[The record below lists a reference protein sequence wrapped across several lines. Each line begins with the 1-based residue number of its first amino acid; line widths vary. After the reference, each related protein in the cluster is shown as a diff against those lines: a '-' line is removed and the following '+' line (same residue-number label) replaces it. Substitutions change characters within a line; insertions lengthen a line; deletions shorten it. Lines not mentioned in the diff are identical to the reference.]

1 MEALSYLVAAVFL
14 PLFPASMLFN
24 RMFARAG
31 DTRLRMALLLVW
43 PQVGVFAL
51 ALGGSQPPA
60 WLIGWGVLTAALYAF
75 RALVLRE
82 LNMWTAHMAVSA
94 WALLWPIALA
104 SEDGNALALQGLAL
118 SVPFALLAWQA
129 GRIEAVFGAAYA
141 GASGGLA
148 HAMPRLATLM
158 TVTVLAAVGT
168 PLFPG
173 FFALLA
179 TITRTAPLVPVAAIV
194 ILVVW
199 MLWAWAGARITRGF
213 VVGPPCEESRTDISG
228 TVALLAGLVLV
239 ALGVAGVGL
248 SGYLV

>member
-1 MEALSYLVAAVFL
+1 MT
-14 PLFPASMLFN
+14 AS
-24 RMFARAG
+24 RA
-31 DTRLRMALLLVW
+31 
-43 PQVGVFAL
+43 P
-51 ALGGSQPPA
+51 GSDHAPCRE
-60 WLIGWGVLTAALYAF
+60 
-75 RALVLRE
+75 RALPSATLAAAPRS
-82 LNMWTAHMAVSA
+82 AV
-94 WALLWPIALA
+94 
-104 SEDGNALALQGLAL
+104 G
-118 SVPFALLAWQA
+118 
-129 GRIEAVFGAAYA
+129 
-141 GASGGLA
+141 
-148 HAMPRLATLM
+148 ATLM